1 MLVHA
6 AHPPRS
12 RAGIVLV
19 LLAVI
24 LVNWFLAELVPA
36 VVTRSRTCTGFDTW
50 EFASRGLN
58 MRKLR
63 LIGGLR

>member
-24 LVNWFLAELVPA
+24 LVNWFLVELLPA
-36 VVTRSRTCTGFDTW
+36 VLTPSRTCAGFDTW

-58 MRKLR
+58 TRKLR
-63 LIGGLR
+63 MIGGFR